1 MIMDNSLRAA
11 RRALIIFLAAVLVS
25 VLAALTMIGSA
36 ALTRSRAWS
45 VIGGLLV
52 AALVSWIL
60 GSFILRRDSKA
71 QRLVIGPLVVLGCA
85 AVISLTWLYPGTGG
99 VRPDPVAG
107 VEWLDLPDGSRL
119 ALHVT
124 RAAAARSRGIG
135 KWTTR
140 GSAVVGYRRAFPQAQ
155 LVMITD
161 AGHVAYL
168 EQPVVYTNLV
178 RAFLAG
184 QKLPLPTID
193 GTTIPDGYR
202 GTR

>member
-1 MIMDNSLRAA
+1 MIMDDSLRAV
-11 RRALIIFLAAVLVS
+11 RRALIIFLAAVLVKCARCADHDR
-25 VLAALTMIGSA
+25 LPP
-36 ALTRSRAWS
+36 RSRGHLPVS

-60 GSFILRRDSKA
+60 GSRILRRDRKA

-124 RAAAARSRGIG
+124 RAAAATQPPIIFV
-135 KWTTR
+135 T
-140 GSAVVGYRRAFPQAQ
+140 ADRA
-155 LVMITD
+155 
-161 AGHVAYL
+161 
-168 EQPVVYTNLV
+168 
-178 RAFLAG
+178 
-184 QKLPLPTID
+184 
-193 GTTIPDGYR
+193 
-202 GTR
+202 